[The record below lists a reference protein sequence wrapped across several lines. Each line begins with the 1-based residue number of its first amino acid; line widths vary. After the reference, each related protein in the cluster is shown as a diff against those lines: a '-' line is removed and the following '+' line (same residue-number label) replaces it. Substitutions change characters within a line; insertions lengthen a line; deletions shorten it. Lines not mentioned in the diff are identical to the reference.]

1 MISIALANILK
12 RKTYLP
18 TTSFFL
24 PQRNKFHDSG
34 FFFYFFFLLLL
45 FILFASHSI
54 CAHRRLITPVTSYW
68 NFFSI
73 PNFNFYR
80 QKWVGR
86 RSTTQIQETQFSR
99 HCCSNFTPMRSS
111 LLWQFFTT
119 IRASLLLQ
127 FYHNPAVIAVTIF
140 TSLSFKKM
148 GELAL

>member
-34 FFFYFFFLLLL
+34 FFFILFFFIIIYFICQLNYSGDLLLD
-45 FILFASHSI
+45 
-54 CAHRRLITPVTSYW
+54 
-68 NFFSI
+68 FFSI

-86 RSTTQIQETQFSR
+86 MSTTQIQETQFSR

>member
-1 MISIALANILK
+1 MEKSIRQGNAEENPKKKGKRRSFSFSKTIRNFLLFLKKQNTFSNLGPKQTNMKNYDLRMISIALANILK

-34 FFFYFFFLLLL
+34 FCFFFGFFLLLL

-80 QKWVGR
+80 QK
-86 RSTTQIQETQFSR
+86 
-99 HCCSNFTPMRSS
+99 
-111 LLWQFFTT
+111 
-119 IRASLLLQ
+119 
-127 FYHNPAVIAVTIF
+127 
-140 TSLSFKKM
+140 
-148 GELAL
+148 

>member
-34 FFFYFFFLLLL
+34 VFFIFIFFIIIIYF
-45 FILFASHSI
+45 ICQPSI

-127 FYHNPAVIAVTIF
+127 FYHNPAVIAITIF